1 MIIIKSLYGYN
12 YWQIY
17 KNLILV
23 NFAISVFMIPFVAI
37 IYTNLLLYMILIIVI
52 ITAADYIIAQI
63 ISAYLVTKGKAQ
75 FIKGEI

>member
-1 MIIIKSLYGYN
+1 MVIIMYTYYKSSLQMIIIKSLYGYN

-52 ITAADYIIAQI
+52 ITAAD
-63 ISAYLVTKGKAQ
+63 
-75 FIKGEI
+75 